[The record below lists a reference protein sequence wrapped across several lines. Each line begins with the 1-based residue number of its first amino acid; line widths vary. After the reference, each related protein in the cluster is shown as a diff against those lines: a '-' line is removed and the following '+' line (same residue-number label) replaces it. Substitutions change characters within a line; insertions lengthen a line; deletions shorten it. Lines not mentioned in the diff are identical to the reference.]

1 MKRDF
6 IMTNIA
12 VVQVGQLSLKEFWPI
27 QIKYLKA
34 TKTMGPRLKV
44 TSPYGWTIELFRGEL
59 GDRDLFGNPS
69 YLAQAEKCAVEL
81 CKFYN
86 LAPPTGIGR
95 LQNGDYVAITGSCV
109 SYMAQS
115 LVL

>member
-1 MKRDF
+1 
-6 IMTNIA
+6 MTDIA

-34 TKTMGPRLKV
+34 TKTRGARLKV
-44 TSPYGWTIELFRGEL
+44 TSIYGSTIELFRGEL
-59 GDRDLFGNPS
+59 GERDLYGNPR
-69 YLAQAEKCAVEL
+69 YLAQAEECAVEH
-81 CKFYN
+81 CKFYS

-115 LVL
+115 LFL